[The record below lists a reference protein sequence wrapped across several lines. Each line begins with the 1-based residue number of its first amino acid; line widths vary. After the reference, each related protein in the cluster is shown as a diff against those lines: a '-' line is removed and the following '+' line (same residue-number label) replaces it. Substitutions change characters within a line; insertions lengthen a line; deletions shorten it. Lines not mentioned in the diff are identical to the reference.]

1 MDWVLFGLILI
12 WLGII
17 SWFDIRKNEIPH
29 SAWVVLPLMI
39 ACVYRT
45 WQGGWALVLL
55 AVVVSIIS
63 EREHLA
69 QLLKMEG
76 IGFVLTWTPLLFLG
90 LFFAVQ
96 SSPIAA
102 LAILGFWL
110 AWELKCWGG
119 ADAIA
124 AITVVLLYPEM
135 DFLVAFL
142 IVHGFTAITL
152 WIVSIIK
159 KMEFKTHRVP
169 GLPLIWISLVLLPLL
184 QKVMIF

>member
-1 MDWVLFGLILI
+1 MNFIII

-29 SAWVVLPLMI
+29 SAWVVLPLI
-39 ACVYRT
+39 LACVYRT
-45 WQGGWALVLL
+45 WHGGWDLVLL
-55 AVVVSIIS
+55 AVVVSIVS
-63 EREHLA
+63 ERERLA

-76 IGFVLTWTPLLFLG
+76 IGFVLTWSPLLFLG

-96 SSPIAA
+96 ISPIAA

-124 AITVVLLYPEM
+124 AITLLLIYPGTH
-135 DFLVAFL
+135 FLLAFL
-142 IVHGFTAITL
+142 IVHVVTVGAL
-152 WIVSIIK
+152 WVGSLLK
-159 KMEFKTHRVP
+159 EKNLRMHRVP
-169 GLPLIWISLVLLPLL
+169 GLPLLWFSLLFLPLL
-184 QKVMIF
+184 QKILIF